1 MAQLYSALTPE
12 LSDFIQ
18 QQHIYFVGTAG
29 ASGKVNVSPKGMD
42 SLRILGPERVVWLN
56 LTGSGNESAAH
67 VRENGRMTL
76 MFCSFDKQPMILRLY
91 GQARVVH
98 PRDGEWA
105 QLQAQFPP
113 LHGTRQ
119 FFVLDI
125 ELVQTSCGFAV
136 PFMEFTGDRPT
147 LENWAAK
154 KGRDGLHD
162 YWGQKNL
169 MSLDNLETGILD

>member
-29 ASGKVNVSPKGMD
+29 ASGKVNVSPKGMG

-105 QLQAQFPP
+105 QLQERFPP